1 MPSRTQL
8 AAGLD
13 AGSSRTRCVLC
24 ALEGD
29 RIRYLA
35 HGLASSAGWSKGRVV
50 DQVAVAESIRAAVDR
65 RGARRARCRPSP

>member
-1 MPSRTQL
+1 MPSRIQI

-29 RIRYLA
+29 RIRYLS
-35 HGLASSAGWSKGRVV
+35 HGLADSGGWNKGRVV
-50 DQVAVAESIRAAVDR
+50 DPGWRASDLQ
-65 RGARRARCRPSP
+65 